1 MKARL
6 PKRHEYVI
14 SFPEGS
20 DEARNNEAWDKL
32 NQLLEDYKKA
42 HNGASVYAPTFIEDC
57 EPAVKKLQE
66 EYGFE
71 YTVEY
76 VK

>member
-14 SFPEGS
+14 SFPEGT
-20 DEARNNEAWDKL
+20 DAARNDEAWDKL
-32 NQLLEDYKKA
+32 NQILEDYKKE
-42 HNGASVYAPTFIEDC
+42 GKSVYTPTFIEDN
-57 EPAVKKLQE
+57 EEKVKALQA
-66 EYGFE
+66 EYGFT
-71 YTVEY
+71 YTVEL